1 MACGLQNLEHKVVQ
15 DLPGCRR
22 SPMTVS
28 SSCDAFD
35 YTPVRSSP
43 PFGKRFPGSSA
54 RASFYR
60 GQHSVMRPADMKSP
74 LPLPMCSCDSCCSP
88 CLFIF
93 CS

>member
-1 MACGLQNLEHKVVQ
+1 
-15 DLPGCRR
+15 
-22 SPMTVS
+22 MTVS

-60 GQHSVMRPADMKSP
+60 GQQRDEASRSEIPVAASDVLVRF
-74 LPLPMCSCDSCCSP
+74 LLLPMPVYILLLKIAPVSLAGMST
-88 CLFIF
+88 
-93 CS
+93 